1 MARIEPAAPPAE
13 PEPPTRPD
21 PEEGMVPLFP
31 VVHQVFPFTEIA
43 RAHAAMEQNEPVG
56 KIVLTW

>member
-1 MARIEPAAPPAE
+1 MARPDRGAPPAAPETPVR
-13 PEPPTRPD
+13 PET
-21 PEEGMVPLFP
+21 EEGMVPLAP

-43 RAHAAMEQNEPVG
+43 RAHEAMEQNEPVG

>member
-1 MARIEPAAPPAE
+1 MRAD
-13 PEPPTRPD
+13 PD
-21 PEEGMVPLFP
+21 QGMVPLFP